1 MYWNSLQVLDNS
13 RLVQMDIPSRLFA
26 DKNGLF
32 YSMATHLGQ
41 QQFEQL
47 NKMVHAPQESA
58 TNVPNN
64 SLPKEIGE
72 TCIIEDSGM
81 TITRL

>member
-1 MYWNSLQVLDNS
+1 MQIDS
-13 RLVQMDIPSRLFA
+13 PSRLFA

-47 NKMVHAPQESA
+47 KKMVYAPHESV
-58 TNVPNN
+58 TNVQKN
-64 SLPKEIGE
+64 SLPKEIDE
-72 TCIIEDSGM
+72 TCIMEDSGM
-81 TITRL
+81 IITRL